1 MTEYL
6 PLSFYM
12 FLGAAIGGGSI
23 LLGLFIG
30 YRSPETSKKRVPY
43 ECGAEAI
50 GSARIQFKVGY
61 YLFALLFLV
70 FDIESLFLFP
80 CMRIFQEVA
89 HGAISHISYEAML
102 LELGVFILVLFMG
115 LIYAWRKGALRWE

>member
-6 PLSFYM
+6 PLSFYI

-30 YRSPETSKKRVPY
+30 FRSPETPKKHMAY
-43 ECGAEAI
+43 ECGAESI
-50 GSARIQFKVGY
+50 GTARIQFKVGY
-61 YLFALLFLV
+61 YLFALLFLI

-80 CMRIFQEVA
+80 CMRIFQSVA
-89 HGAISHISYEAML
+89 RGELARVSYEAML
-102 LELGVFILVLFMG
+102 LELGAFIFILFMG
-115 LIYAWRKGALRWE
+115 LVYAWRKGVLKWE